1 MRTPSPLV
9 AVVAAA
15 VLAVLPGCAGTSTKM
30 ISEARPPVAVET
42 VRFHYE
48 RPAGAVDI
56 AWLESTSALGFG
68 TQGQRDAVLD
78 RIAREAAALGAN
90 GVLLLGGGTQDS
102 GVGLGVGV
110 GGGHYDHNSGAGV
123 SVGGGIPTT
132 QERVHGVAIW
142 VPPGAQ
148 ARAGLEAGLK
158 AAEESMP
165 ADPVD
170 DAAADPPPSDD

>member
-1 MRTPSPLV
+1 MRTSFLAAV
-9 AVVAAA
+9 AVAAF
-15 VLAVLPGCAGTSTKM
+15 AVLPGCAGTSKQM

-42 VRFHYE
+42 VKFHYT

-90 GVLLLGGGTQDS
+90 GVLLLGGGRSDS

-110 GGGHYDHNSGAGV
+110 GGGHYDHNSGVGV
-123 SVGGGIPTT
+123 SVGSGIPTT

-142 VPPGAQ
+142 VPP
-148 ARAGLEAGLK
+148 
-158 AAEESMP
+158 S
-165 ADPVD
+165 AD
-170 DAAADPPPSDD
+170 